1 VIFDTAKQDNAWSLE
16 HKDEAGAIWA
26 QAMSLPADLAPAIG
40 ANNAV
45 PTRAV
50 SEADV
55 AQIAR
60 IADWYVASK
69 IIPKQLDVAN
79 GIVRLKG

>member
-1 VIFDTAKQDNAWSLE
+1 LE
-16 HKDEAGAIWA
+16 HKAEAGAIWA

-45 PTRAV
+45 LTRAV

-69 IIPKQLDVAN
+69 IIPKQPDVAN
-79 GIVRLKG
+79 GVVRLKE